1 MVRTKDQDKRLSPE
15 SYDAGVRRSLNTNTR
30 LRSIALA
37 VVVTAATTTDAPRH
51 QKVSDVLYIAVIYID
66 NTVGKRREA
75 SKRPKHAHSSKVVPK
90 VYRTSDDRPTSSR
103 GKELAYD
110 DISSPS
116 PDDAGWS
123 YNKGSSSRQRS
134 SSPDSRHT
142 HVYKTR
148 SPSSRYHSPS
158 PQRHGRRA
166 SPRTSRHPGYDS
178 MSPPSSKRRR
188 RKSSSHS
195 PPPAPHRGRRESPL
209 RHGRRKHTRRS
220 VSPAGTKSRNTVRRN
235 TSPDHKGKSP
245 RKLYNHG
252 NRNATP
258 SPPPQS
264 QTKPAKRQ
272 IVKSEPVE
280 KTETI
285 VKEDTQSEC
294 LCPLPP
300 TKSDEVPPPEAPPLP
315 VEAPP
320 LPPVED
326 KPPLPP
332 VPSLPSFQPP
342 PLADHKTTPTEHTP
356 KACTPIDTLLQDTKC
371 SVSPS
376 SVGASPS
383 VCKATPTSTSG
394 DVTHSLPEEP
404 LRPRAWGERCI
415 DAFEVLSQ
423 IGEGTYG
430 KVFKA
435 KDNSTGD
442 IVALKMVRTDKE
454 KEKEGFPFTAVRE
467 IKILKQLHHGSI
479 IQLIDVIT
487 DKPKAVDF
495 RNDQG
500 EHVLFLYT

>member
-1 MVRTKDQDKRLSPE
+1 M
-15 SYDAGVRRSLNTNTR
+15 
-30 LRSIALA
+30 
-37 VVVTAATTTDAPRH
+37 
-51 QKVSDVLYIAVIYID
+51 LYIAVIYID

-75 SKRPKHAHSSKVVPK
+75 SKRPKHAHSSSKVVPK

-110 DISSPS
+110 DIS
-116 PDDAGWS
+116 DDAGWS

-134 SSPDSRHT
+134 SSRHT
-142 HVYKTR
+142 HVYKAR
-148 SPSSRYHSPS
+148 SPTSRYHSPS

-195 PPPAPHRGRRESPL
+195 PPPAPHRGRRDSPL
-209 RHGRRKHTRRS
+209 RHGRRKHTKRS
-220 VSPAGTKSRNTVRRN
+220 VSPAAATKSRNT
-235 TSPDHKGKSP
+235 
-245 RKLYNHG
+245 
-252 NRNATP
+252 
-258 SPPPQS
+258 
-264 QTKPAKRQ
+264 
-272 IVKSEPVE
+272 
-280 KTETI
+280 
-285 VKEDTQSEC
+285 
-294 LCPLPP
+294 
-300 TKSDEVPPPEAPPLP
+300 LP

-326 KPPLPP
+326 KPPVDKPPLPP
-332 VPSLPSFQPP
+332 VPSLP
-342 PLADHKTTPTEHTP
+342 
-356 KACTPIDTLLQDTKC
+356 TL
-371 SVSPS
+371 VSPS
-376 SVGASPS
+376 SVGASPAL
-383 VCKATPTSTSG
+383 CKATPTSTSG
-394 DVTHSLPEEP
+394 DVTPSLPEEP
-404 LRPRAWGERCI
+404 VRPRAWGERCI

-435 KDNSTGD
+435 KNNSTGD

-500 EHVLFLYT
+500 EHVLFLYSAYVFILI